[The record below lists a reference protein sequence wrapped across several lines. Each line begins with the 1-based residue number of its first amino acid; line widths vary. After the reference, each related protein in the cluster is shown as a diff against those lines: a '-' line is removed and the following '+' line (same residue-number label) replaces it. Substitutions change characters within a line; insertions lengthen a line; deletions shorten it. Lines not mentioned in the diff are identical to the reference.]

1 MTKDPKVKR
10 LSKLA
15 KEFNVGISTI
25 VDFLNKKGYD
35 VDPNPNAKV
44 TPDQYDILA
53 KEYSSDIDVK
63 KESQRINLN
72 YDERSSVS
80 INDIDSEG
88 EETETEEKDE
98 EILIKDVSGSSAEED
113 SGEEETGSVEQESQ
127 EAKGKAEDQ
136 EEPEEQKQQ
145 PAGEQTANEQA
156 AGQDEQDEKEPATED
171 ESSKTQPKV
180 VGKINLD
187 TSRKK
192 KSPGKKQAEQEK
204 KESSAEEEPKEQ
216 EPSAGAQP
224 ETAGQETEKPEEEV
238 KPEEAEESETVE
250 ATGQEASQEE
260 APEEEAAPEAAEK
273 EEEPAE
279 DAEEQEEEQEEEEAA
294 AGEEQEVKDE
304 KDETIKVVGK
314 IDLDSLNQKTR
325 PDRKSRKEREAER
338 QKKAAEGQKKKE
350 GTADAGSQEGG
361 QKDSEERPKRKR
373 RKRIHKDKERVQVD
387 EKKKA
392 GAAADQK
399 KSTRKK
405 KKKKRPVRNEINE
418 EDVQK
423 QIKETLSR
431 LESKGKSK
439 SAKYRREKR
448 QAINQKQKEEEEKQ
462 EQEKNVLKVTEF
474 VSVNEL
480 ASMMDEPVNDVIQTC
495 MNLGL
500 LVSINQRLDAETM
513 ALVADEY
520 DYKVEFVSVDVQEAI
535 GEEEDDPE
543 DLEPRDPIV
552 TVMGHVDHGK
562 TSLLDHIRKSNVIGG
577 EAGGIT
583 QHIGAYRV
591 QMPDGRQITFLD
603 TPGHEAFTAMR
614 ARGAQVT
621 DIAIIVVAADDNV
634 MPQTVEAINHASA
647 AGVPIVFAINKID
660 KPGSS
665 PERLKEELANMN
677 YLVEEWGGK
686 YQSQDI
692 SAKKGEYIEELLEK
706 VLLEADVQELKANPN
721 KQAHGTVIESWLDH
735 GRGYISNLLVQAG
748 TLKVGDVILAGS
760 HMGRVKAMFNEKG
773 KEVNDV
779 GPSQPV
785 QLLGLNGAP
794 QAGDKFNVMDSEKE
808 AKEIAA
814 RRSQLEREQSM
825 RTQKHI
831 TLDEIGRR
839 IAIGNFQE
847 VNLVVKG
854 DVDGSIE
861 ALSDAF
867 SKLSTEELQVNIIHK
882 GIGQITESD
891 ILLAAA
897 SNAIIIGFQV
907 RPSSTARKLAQKE
920 QIDIRLYSVI
930 YDAIND
936 MKDALEGMLTP
947 EVKEEITG
955 SVEVK
960 ETFKIKKVGTVAG
973 CIVRDGKLE
982 RNNKVRVIRDGIVI
996 YTGELESLKRYK
1008 DDVRE
1013 VREGYECGLNV
1024 KNYNDIKVGDYI
1036 EGFKEVEVK
1045 KTLDK

>member
-1 MTKDPKVKR
+1 MTKDKKVKR

-25 VDFLNKKGYD
+25 VDFLHKKGYD
-35 VDPNPNAKV
+35 IDQNPNAKV
-44 TPDQYDILA
+44 TPEQYEILF

-80 INDIDSEG
+80 ISDIEQEEEESER
-88 EETETEEKDE
+88 EDKDE
-98 EILIKDVSGSSAEED
+98 EILIKDFSGSGSSEEKREQETPD
-113 SGEEETGSVEQESQ
+113 EQEEEEREEEEPATDKKEEEE
-127 EAKGKAEDQ
+127 EAAAPKEEEKEEKEEEA
-136 EEPEEQKQQ
+136 EEPEE
-145 PAGEQTANEQA
+145 ETH
-156 AGQDEQDEKEPATED
+156 KEGGPR
-171 ESSKTQPKV
+171 V
-180 VGKINLD
+180 VGKIDLD
-187 TSRKK
+187 SFKK
-192 KSPGKKQAEQEK
+192 KK
-204 KESSAEEEPKEQ
+204 KEEAASEKEEEAPAKEEEQPEEDKPEEPAAETEQQPEAEETTEETEAKEPEQEEEPV
-216 EPSAGAQP
+216 
-224 ETAGQETEKPEEEV
+224 TA
-238 KPEEAEESETVE
+238 SETPE
-250 ATGQEASQEE
+250 EE
-260 APEEEAAPEAAEK
+260 APEEEA
-273 EEEPAE
+273 
-279 DAEEQEEEQEEEEAA
+279 EEEEAPEEA
-294 AGEEQEVKDE
+294 QPEEEEQIPEEKEKDE
-304 KDETIKVVGK
+304 QGETIKVVGK

-325 PDRKSRKEREAER
+325 PERKTRKEREAER
-338 QKKAAEGQKKKE
+338 QKKASEGQKRKTTAEGKE
-350 GTADAGSQEGG
+350 QEEG
-361 QKDSEERPKRKR
+361 EEKPRRKR

-387 EKKKA
+387 DKKKG
-392 GAAADQK
+392 GAADPK
-399 KSTRKK
+399 KTAASKK
-405 KKKKRPVRNEINE
+405 KRKKKRPVRNEVSE

-439 SAKYRREKR
+439 ASKYRREKR
-448 QAINQKQKEEEEKQ
+448 QAINQKQREEEEKQ

-480 ASMMDEPVNDVIQTC
+480 ASMMDVPVNNVIQTC

-535 GEEEDDPE
+535 GEDEDDPE
-543 DLEPRDPIV
+543 DLESRDPIV

-562 TSLLDHIRKSNVIGG
+562 TSLLDHIRKANVIAG

-591 QMPDGRQITFLD
+591 KIASGRQITFLD

-634 MPQTVEAINHASA
+634 MPQTIEAINHASA

-660 KPGSS
+660 KPGAS
-665 PERLKEELANMN
+665 PERIKEELANMN
-677 YLVEEWGGK
+677 YLVEDWGGK
-686 YQSQDI
+686 YQSQEI
-692 SAKKGEYIEELLEK
+692 SAKNGVNIEELLEK
-706 VLLEADVQELKANPN
+706 VTLEADIQELKANPN
-721 KQAHGTVIESWLDH
+721 KPAYGSVVESWLDH

-748 TLKVGDVILAGS
+748 TLKITDVILAGS
-760 HMGRVKAMFNEKG
+760 HMGRVKAMFNEFG
-773 KEVNDV
+773 KEVTEA

-794 QAGDKFNVMDSEKE
+794 QAGDKFNVMETEKE
-808 AKEIAA
+808 AKEIAN

-867 SKLSTEELQVNIIHK
+867 SKLSTEEIQVNIIHK
-882 GIGQITESD
+882 GVGQITESD

-907 RPSSTARKLAQKE
+907 RPSASARRLAQKE

-936 MKDALEGMLTP
+936 MKDAMEGMLSP
-947 EVKEEITG
+947 EIKEEVTG
-955 SVEVK
+955 SAEVK

-1008 DDVRE
+1008 DDVKE

-1024 KNYNDIKVGDYI
+1024 KNFNDIKVGDNI
-1036 EGFKEVEVK
+1036 EVFKEVEFK
-1045 KTLDK
+1045 KSLETR

>member
-1 MTKDPKVKR
+1 MATDKKVKR
-10 LSKLA
+10 LSKVA
-15 KEFNVGISTI
+15 KEFNVGIHTL
-25 VDFLNKKGYD
+25 VDFLNKKGYN
-35 VDPNPNAKV
+35 VDTNPNAKV
-44 TPDQYDILA
+44 TPEQYQLLV
-53 KEYSSDIDVK
+53 KEYSSEIDVK
-63 KESQRINLN
+63 RQSEKIGLN
-72 YDERSSVS
+72 YSDEKSSVS
-80 INDIDSEG
+80 VTDM
-88 EETETEEKDE
+88 DE
-98 EILIKDVSGSSAEED
+98 EESEDTGNEEREDELLIKDVSGEKED
-113 SGEEETGSVEQESQ
+113 TTG
-127 EAKGKAEDQ
+127 
-136 EEPEEQKQQ
+136 
-145 PAGEQTANEQA
+145 T
-156 AGQDEQDEKEPATED
+156 DEKEETE
-171 ESSKTQPKV
+171 KTEEEEEEGEEAEKEKGHEPKV
-180 VGKINLD
+180 VGKIDLESFNKKKK
-187 TSRKK
+187 TRKK
-192 KSPGKKQAEQEK
+192 EAPDKEEKKETPETEAGEEAEK
-204 KESSAEEEPKEQ
+204 KESEESRETPEQEVHESEKEESAEEEKEK
-216 EPSAGAQP
+216 EKATE
-224 ETAGQETEKPEEEV
+224 ETAEETDGKDIEADKQKEEEETREEETAEETTAQEGE
-238 KPEEAEESETVE
+238 EEAE
-250 ATGQEASQEE
+250 
-260 APEEEAAPEAAEK
+260 AAA
-273 EEEPAE
+273 
-279 DAEEQEEEQEEEEAA
+279 EEEEET
-294 AGEEQEVKDE
+294 GEETEEE
-304 KDETIKVVGK
+304 KIKVVGK

-325 PDRKSRKEREAER
+325 PDKKTRKERELER
-338 QKKAAEGQKKKE
+338 KQKESEKQARDKSYREKTKEKSGEEKSKAASAEDSGKDEESK
-350 GTADAGSQEGG
+350 GG
-361 QKDSEERPKRKR
+361 DTRPKRKR
-373 RKRIHKDKERVQVD
+373 RKRIHKDKERVTID
-387 EKKKA
+387 EKKSTSQE
-392 GAAADQK
+392 DK
-399 KSTRKK
+399 KHVKKK
-405 KKKKRPVRNEINE
+405 KKKKRPVRKEIKE

-439 SAKYRREKR
+439 AAKYRREKR

-462 EQEKNVLKVTEF
+462 EQEKNTLKVTEF

-480 ASMMDEPVNDVIQTC
+480 ASMMDVPVNDVIQTC

-520 DYKVEFVSVDVQEAI
+520 DYKVEFVSAEVHEAI
-535 GEEEDDPE
+535 SDEDEEDEE

-562 TSLLDHIRKSNVIGG
+562 TSLLDYIRKENVIAG

-583 QHIGAYRV
+583 QHIGAYQVEIEKDRN
-591 QMPDGRQITFLD
+591 ITFLD

-634 MPQTVEAINHASA
+634 MPQTIEAINHASA
-647 AGVPIVFAINKID
+647 AGVPIIFAINKID
-660 KPGSS
+660 KPGAS

-677 YLVEEWGGK
+677 YLVEDWGGK

-692 SAKKGEYIEELLEK
+692 SAKNGVNIDELLEK
-706 VLLEADVQELKANPN
+706 VLLEAEILELKANPN
-721 KQAHGTVIESWLDH
+721 KQAKGTVIESWLDH
-735 GRGYISNLLVQAG
+735 GRGYISNLLVQSG
-748 TLKVGDVILAGS
+748 TLKMGDVILAGS
-760 HMGRVKAMFNEKG
+760 HMGRVKAMFNERG
-773 KEVNDV
+773 QNIDRV
-779 GPSQPV
+779 GPSRPV
-785 QLLGLNGAP
+785 QILGVNGAP
-794 QAGDKFNVMDSEKE
+794 QAGDKFNVMESEKE
-808 AKEIAA
+808 AKEIANKRA
-814 RRSQLEREQSM
+814 QLEREQSM

-839 IAIGNFQE
+839 IAIGNFKE

-907 RPSSTARKLAQKE
+907 RPSANARKLAEKE

-936 MKDALEGMLTP
+936 MRDALEGMLSP
-947 EVKEEITG
+947 EIKEKITG
-955 SVEVK
+955 SAEVK

-982 RNNKVRVIRDGIVI
+982 RNSKVRVIRDGIVI

-1008 DDVRE
+1008 DDVKE

-1045 KTLDK
+1045 KTLDTSQQKA